1 MRARLLPVL
10 SGDEFSR
17 PPQRILYCRSL
28 PCHQLVAA
36 VERVA
41 RGGNRLSEDDG
52 HRPRLEERE
61 PLWLEDGPGA
71 GNRDRN
77 AVQVRLQ
84 RGNGCPLLE
93 RQQLVGHRS
102 RPFGE
107 EEQRR
112 AAKAAPDPLP
122 DGLGRAAPVLA
133 IDEHV
138 AHPPRRPAE
147 QGDARQLLLGDEAH
161 RVIVDREDGGHVQVR
176 GVVGDEDVGPVGIQL
191 RLAPDDHARSGDA
204 QETAGPGAEHALG
217 ELRLAGDPDRRRRDH
232 RVGENPRPAEHRA
245 QEAERDHGA
254 LRAAGY
260 SSAAGKSSTSA
271 MVSAP
276 VRSISSRSKPT
287 ATPPASSIR
296 SSAARNFSSS
306 GKTSRPRCLR
316 SSCSCSS
323 RWRCSRE
330 SQSSEKPLASSSPPA
345 YSSKRSAT
353 RGSEGLSRASAAC
366 EAGYSVRK
374 VGRSIPSAGSI
385 RSSSTWV
392 NKSSQDT
399 PAAGRT
405 PQARAACAK
414 ASASSGSGSK
424 PAYRRKASRQESR
437 SNGGWSEMVPAPRP
451 CPLRAGASLAHSDTS
466 CSSSAM
472 IESALPGAA

>member
-1 MRARLLPVL
+1 MRARLWRLLP
-10 SGDEFSR
+10 SDEC
-17 PPQRILYCRSL
+17 PCLPQRVLYRRSL
-28 PCHQLVAA
+28 LLHQLVAA

-41 RGGNRLSEDDG
+41 RRGNGLSEDDG
-52 HRPRLEERE
+52 HRPWLEERE
-61 PLWLEDGPGA
+61 PFWLENGA
-71 GNRDRN
+71 RSGNRDGN

-84 RGNGCPLLE
+84 RGNRCALLE

-133 IDEHV
+133 IDEYV
-138 AHPPRRPAE
+138 AHPPRRPPE
-147 QGDARQLLLGDEAH
+147 QGDPGQLLLGDEAH
-161 RVIVDREDGGHVQVR
+161 RVIVDREDGGYVQVR
-176 GVVGDEDVGPVGIQL
+176 GVVGDEDVGAVGFQL

-204 QETAGPGAEHALG
+204 QEAASPGAEHALG
-217 ELRLAGDPDRRRRDH
+217 ELRLAGDPDRGRRDH
-232 RVGENPRPAEHRA
+232 RIGEDPRPAEHRA

-254 LRAAGY
+254 LLAAGY

-330 SQSSEKPLASSSPPA
+330 SQSSEKPLASSSPAA

-385 RSSSTWV
+385 RSSSTCV
-392 NKSSQDT
+392 NRSSHDT
-399 PAAGRT
+399 PAPGRT
-405 PQARAACAK
+405 PQARAA
-414 ASASSGSGSK
+414 
-424 PAYRRKASRQESR
+424 
-437 SNGGWSEMVPAPRP
+437 
-451 CPLRAGASLAHSDTS
+451 
-466 CSSSAM
+466 
-472 IESALPGAA
+472 